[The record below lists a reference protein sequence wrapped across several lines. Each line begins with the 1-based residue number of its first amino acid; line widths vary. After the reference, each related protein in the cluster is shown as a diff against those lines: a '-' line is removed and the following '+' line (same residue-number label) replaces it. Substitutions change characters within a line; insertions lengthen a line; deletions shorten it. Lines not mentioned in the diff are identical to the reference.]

1 MEYLLLLFKD
11 LLLEFVELCNEKK
24 IVLYFYFGDINYEM
38 RILRKKFLN
47 KNYYKL
53 SVVVVCR

>member
-24 IVLYFYFGDINYEM
+24 IVLYFYFGDISYEM

-47 KNYYKL
+47 KNYY
-53 SVVVVCR
+53 